1 MKKKLFNE
9 FKNKTIIVTGH
20 TGFKG
25 SWLTLWLQKLGAKV
39 IGISKSKK
47 HKNSHFND
55 LNLNKKIKNYFF
67 DLKSLKKTKKI
78 FTKHKPDYVFHLA
91 GQSIV
96 KKSYS
101 DPIETI
107 MTNSI
112 GTLNVLECLRN
123 LKKKCNA
130 VLITSDKV
138 YKNIEISRGYKEDD
152 IIGGKD
158 PYSASKSSAEIIIE
172 SYISSFLSK
181 KTNLKVAVARAG
193 NVIGGGDWNQDR
205 LIPDC
210 MKSWSKKRI
219 VVLRNPKSTRPWQNV
234 LDVVRGY
241 MILAIKLKKNSKI
254 NGQAFNFGPSNKE
267 NYTVIQVV
275 KYMQKHWNNVKWK
288 VEKSQYRFFES
299 QLLKLNS
306 DKAKKYLGWKSKL
319 SMNQS
324 LKMTIDWYKNYFLA
338 HSQKK
343 YSVSEK
349 TLRDYEDLIN

>member
-1 MKKKLFNE
+1 
-9 FKNKTIIVTGH
+9 
-20 TGFKG
+20 
-25 SWLTLWLQKLGAKV
+25 
-39 IGISKSKK
+39 
-47 HKNSHFND
+47 
-55 LNLNKKIKNYFF
+55 
-67 DLKSLKKTKKI
+67 
-78 FTKHKPDYVFHLA
+78 
-91 GQSIV
+91 
-96 KKSYS
+96 
-101 DPIETI
+101 
-107 MTNSI
+107 
-112 GTLNVLECLRN
+112 
-123 LKKKCNA
+123 
-130 VLITSDKV
+130 
-138 YKNIEISRGYKEDD
+138 
-152 IIGGKD
+152 
-158 PYSASKSSAEIIIE
+158 
-172 SYISSFLSK
+172 
-181 KTNLKVAVARAG
+181 
-193 NVIGGGDWNQDR
+193 
-205 LIPDC
+205 
-210 MKSWSKKRI
+210 
-219 VVLRNPKSTRPWQNV
+219 
-234 LDVVRGY
+234 